1 MDIRLLNFLLVL
13 LVLICNV
20 VIVSTAKNIKDACR
34 RKDNEGVKK
43 LVDRISAAVYISVV
57 SVALLHVVRRYY
69 LNYFADVGS
78 DVTVFTTAIVAVS
91 FAWLHFVRESEK
103 QGDYPSVERCAGALG
118 VLAFISSI
126 FMIVATLLFYLS
138 QTARPD
144 KKQVSLYFT
153 PPKYLS
159 KGERSPSFDADK
171 FAETFS
177 RKLSPSPR
185 S

>member
-20 VIVSTAKNIKDACR
+20 VIVSASKKIKDACK
-34 RKDNEGVKK
+34 RKDKEEVKM
-43 LVDRISAAVYISVV
+43 LVGRISSAVYISVV

-78 DVTVFTTAIVAVS
+78 DVTVFTTAIVSVS
-91 FAWLHFVRESEK
+91 VAWLHFVRESEK
-103 QGDYPSVERCAGALG
+103 QEDYASVERCAGALG
-118 VLAFISSI
+118 VLALISSI
-126 FMIVATLLFYLS
+126 FMIVATLLFYIS
-138 QTARPD
+138 QTVRPD

-159 KGERSPSFDADK
+159 KERSPSFDADK
-171 FAETFS
+171 FSETFS

-185 S
+185 A